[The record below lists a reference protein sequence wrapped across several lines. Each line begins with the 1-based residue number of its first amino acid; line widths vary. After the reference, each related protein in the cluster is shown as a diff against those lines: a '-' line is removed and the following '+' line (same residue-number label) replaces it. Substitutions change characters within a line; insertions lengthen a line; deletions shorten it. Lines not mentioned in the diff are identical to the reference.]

1 MTVRS
6 ILVFACLS
14 LALPGTV
21 MAQNGQQPT
30 TMEKLYQPL
39 PWVHATNVYEV
50 NVRQYSPEG
59 TFISFS
65 RSLSRLKDMGVETL
79 WIMPVTPISVEKRQ
93 GTLGSYYAAS
103 DYTSVNPEFGTLE
116 DFRNLV
122 QQAHRLGLK
131 VIIDWVA
138 NHTGWD
144 HRWVKAHPDF
154 YKRNEHGQF
163 YDPHGWAD
171 VIDLDY
177 SNPDLRQAM
186 IESMKFWIKTCDIDG
201 FRCDMAMLVPLDFWT
216 EARRTLDSVKPL
228 FWMAELDQL
237 DNPDYLTVFDAAYT
251 WTWMHTTQT
260 FYQQHGAISGLDS
273 LLIAYDH
280 KPPADAMRLWFT
292 SNHDE
297 NTWNGTEYD
306 KYGDMALPLAVFSAT
321 WNGIPML
328 YSGQELP
335 NHKRLKFFEHDPI
348 DWGGGTPA
356 LQVFYHTL
364 LALHSRNPALRAG
377 DSAVTT
383 YRLHTTADSQVF
395 AYLRKRGDKE
405 VLVFLNF
412 SHDAVTFRLLDDWA
426 VGSYTDA
433 FTGRRGD
440 VGRDKDFIVQPWGF
454 TVMER

>member
-1 MTVRS
+1 
-6 ILVFACLS
+6 
-14 LALPGTV
+14 
-21 MAQNGQQPT
+21 
-30 TMEKLYQPL
+30 MEKRFQPL
-39 PWVHATNVYEV
+39 PWVNATNVYEV

-65 RSLSRLKDMGVETL
+65 RSLPRLKDMGVETL
-79 WIMPVTPISVEKRQ
+79 WFMPVTPISHEKRQ
-93 GTLGSYYAAS
+93 GTLGSYYACS
-103 DYTSVNPEFGTLE
+103 NYTAVNPEFGTLE

-144 HRWVKAHPDF
+144 HSWTKDHPDY
-154 YKRNEHGQF
+154 YKRNEQGQF

-171 VIDLDY
+171 VIDLNY
-177 SNPDLRQAM
+177 ANQGLRQAM
-186 IESMKFWIKTCDIDG
+186 IESMKFWVRTCDIDG
-201 FRCDMAMLVPLDFWT
+201 FRCDMAMLVPLDFWA
-216 EARRTLDSVKPL
+216 EARAAVDSVKPL

-260 FYQQHGAISGLDS
+260 FYQQHEAISKLDS
-273 LLIAYDH
+273 VLYAYND
-280 KPPADAMRLWFT
+280 KPPAEAMRLWFT

-297 NTWNGTEYD
+297 NTWNGTEYE
-306 KYGDMALPLAVFSAT
+306 KYGDMTLPLAVFSCT

-348 DWGGGTPA
+348 EWGGGTPS
-356 LQVFYHTL
+356 LQDFYRTL
-364 LALHSRNPALRAG
+364 LTLHSRNPALRAG
-377 DSAVTT
+377 DSLVTT
-383 YRLHTTADSQVF
+383 YRLHTTADDKIF
-395 AYLRKRGDKE
+395 GFLRKRGDKE
-405 VLVFLNF
+405 VLVWLNF
-412 SHDAVTFRLLDDWA
+412 SKEAVTFRPLDDWA
-426 VGSYTDA
+426 SGPYTDV

-440 VGRDKDFIVQPWGF
+440 VGRERDVLLQPWGF
-454 TVMER
+454 AVMER

>member
-1 MTVRS
+1 MTVRT
-6 ILVFACLS
+6 IVVFYCLS
-14 LALPGTV
+14 LALSSG
-21 MAQNGQQPT
+21 GQPI
-30 TMEKLYQPL
+30 TMEKQFQPL

-50 NVRQYSPEG
+50 NIRQYSPEG

-65 RSLSRLKDMGVETL
+65 RSLPRLKATGVETL
-79 WIMPVTPISVEKRQ
+79 WLMPVTPISVEKRQ
-93 GTLGSYYAAS
+93 GTLGSPYACA
-103 DYTSVNPEFGTLE
+103 DYTSVNPEFGSLE
-116 DFRNLV
+116 DLRNLV
-122 QQAHRLGLK
+122 QQAHHLGLK

-144 HRWVKAHPDF
+144 HKWVKAHPDF

-177 SNPDLRQAM
+177 GNPALRQAM
-186 IESMKFWIKTCDIDG
+186 IESMSFWVKTCDIDG
-201 FRCDMAMLVPLDFWT
+201 FRCDMAMLVPLDFWAG
-216 EARRTLDSVKPL
+216 ARRTLDSIKPL

-237 DNPDYLTVFDAAYT
+237 DDPSYLTVFDAAYS

-260 FYQQHGAISGLDS
+260 FYQQHGAVSSLDS
-273 LLIAYDH
+273 VLLAYDR
-280 KPPADAMRLWFT
+280 KPPPEAMRLWFT
-292 SNHDE
+292 ANHDE
-297 NTWNGTEYD
+297 NTWNGTEYE
-306 KYGDMALPLAVFSAT
+306 KYGDMALPLAVFSCT
-321 WNGIPML
+321 WNGIPMT

-356 LQVFYHTL
+356 LQEFYHTL
-364 LALHSRNPALRAG
+364 LTLHSRNPALRAG
-377 DSAVTT
+377 DSAVVT
-383 YRLHTTADSQVF
+383 YRLHTSADDKVF

-405 VLVFLNF
+405 VLVWLNL
-412 SHDAVTFRLLDDWA
+412 SREAVTFRLLDDWA

-440 VGRDKDFIVQPWGF
+440 VGRDKDFLVQPWGF
-454 TVMER
+454 SVMER